1 MVICWP
7 ASNSPVQS
15 VAVFSTVSTWSRQ
28 MKEPWSLRM
37 SPPSRRPASVS
48 IWKPLQ
54 MPSTG
59 MPAFAAATTSVMIG
73 LSEAIAPQRR

>member
-1 MVICWP
+1 M
-7 ASNSPVQS
+7 
-15 VAVFSTVSTWSRQ
+15 FSTRSTWSRQ

-37 SPPSRRPASVS
+37 RPPSSRCASVS

-73 LSEAIAPQRR
+73 ERLAMAPQRR